1 MKPISII
8 LSVLLFFVLLMIR
21 NYENLKIKVASRLLV
36 LIFVALFLTF
46 VMFPDLLSELANH
59 LGVGRGTD
67 LLLYFL
73 TIGFILFIGI
83 VFKKFLELEREVV
96 KLVRALSIER
106 FVNRE

>member
-36 LIFVALFLTF
+36 LIFVALFLIF
-46 VMFPDLLSELANH
+46 VMFPGLLSELANH

-83 VFKKFLELEREVV
+83 IFKKFLELEREVV

>member
-1 MKPISII
+1 MKPISILLCI
-8 LSVLLFFVLLMIR
+8 LLFFVLLMIR

-36 LIFVALFLTF
+36 LFFVACFLIF
-46 VMFPDLLSELANH
+46 VMFPDLLSALANH

-73 TIGFILFIGI
+73 TIGFVLFIGI
-83 VFKKFLELEREVV
+83 IFKKYLELERQMI

-106 FVNRE
+106 FVDRE